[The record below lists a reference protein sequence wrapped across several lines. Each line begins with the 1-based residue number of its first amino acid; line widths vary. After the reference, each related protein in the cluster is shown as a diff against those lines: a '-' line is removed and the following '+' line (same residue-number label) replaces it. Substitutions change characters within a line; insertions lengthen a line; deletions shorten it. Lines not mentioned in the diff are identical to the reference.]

1 MLRDM
6 HLLGYI
12 LWSLFMI
19 IMVLLPYFLIQAT
32 FVSHNG
38 IFHKSW
44 NRNTKA
50 IREEWN
56 RGKRI
61 FLLHFWDR
69 RVSSLYREW
78 FVFYTIYLVL
88 LILLNVSQSINLQS
102 FFPPKMIPVL
112 PDIMEQVLAIQ
123 LSVLLFGFIYLLLLL
138 HPICTAVPPH
148 KSNYT
153 PEKARKWH
161 NTPVG
166 RLIITVEWSLV
177 CLLFIVNAIQN
188 IFDILEKV

>member
-1 MLRDM
+1 MLHGM
-6 HLLGYI
+6 PWYGYI

-19 IMVLLPYFLIQAT
+19 IMVLFPYFMIQAT

-38 IFHKSW
+38 LFYKSW
-44 NRNTKA
+44 KRNTKA
-50 IREEWN
+50 IREEWS
-56 RGKRI
+56 RSKRV

-69 RVSSLYREW
+69 RVSSLYRKW
-78 FVFYTIYLVL
+78 FVFYAIYLIL
-88 LILLNVSQSINLQS
+88 LFFLNVSQSINLQS
-102 FFPPKMIPVL
+102 FSPPEIIPVL

-123 LSVLLFGFIYLLLLL
+123 LSVLLFSFIYLLMLLY
-138 HPICTAVPPH
+138 HISTAVPRH
-148 KSNYT
+148 KSSYM
-153 PEKARKWH
+153 PEKERKWH

-177 CLLFIVNAIQN
+177 CILFIVSAIQN

>member
-69 RVSSLYREW
+69 RVSSLYRKW

-123 LSVLLFGFIYLLLLL
+123 LSVLLFGFNYLLLLL
-138 HPICTAVPPH
+138 YPIYTAVPCH
-148 KSNYT
+148 KSSNK
-153 PEKARKWH
+153 PEKERKWQ

-166 RLIITVEWSLV
+166 RLIITVSWAFV
-177 CLLFIVNAIQN
+177 CTLFIINAIQN